1 MLKRL
6 KGAAVGCAA
15 LAIAST
21 ALYAAGNW
29 STLPVVGSASFC
41 ASTVSGVTTAGGGIT
56 GQGQGTGQSVC
67 AQTVPAGPTIV
78 TGNEVIPADANNP
91 ANITGVQGGTSPTTF
106 LISMASLNAL
116 PYALPAFGNST
127 ATNVFTV
134 SPLVGGVFL
143 SATTGLL
150 SNTTMQMPAN
160 PIDGQQLRLS
170 SAGNISTLN
179 ISPNTGQTIG
189 VDAKVT
195 AITVTLTGSYG
206 YTFWWQAAT
215 STWHRWQ

>member
-29 STLPVVGSASFC
+29 STLPVVGGASYC
-41 ASTVSGVTTAGGGIT
+41 ASTVSGTTGGSGIT
-56 GQGQGTGQSVC
+56 GQGQGTGASLC
-67 AQTVPAGPTIV
+67 AQTVPAGPSIV
-78 TGNEVIPADANNP
+78 TGNEVIPMDFNNP
-91 ANITGVQGGTSPTTF
+91 ASITATQGGVSPTTG
-106 LISMASLNAL
+106 LLTLASLNAL
-116 PYALPAFGNST
+116 PTAYPQFGNST
-127 ATNVFTV
+127 NPNTFTV
-134 SPLVGGVFL
+134 SPLVGAVYL
-143 SATTGLL
+143 SATTGSL
-150 SNTTMQMPAN
+150 SSTQMQMPAN

-170 SAGNISTLN
+170 SANNIATIL

-195 AITVTLTGSYG
+195 ALTVTLTGSYG
-206 YTFWWQAAT
+206 YTFFWQAAT
-215 STWHRWQ
+215 STWHRLQ